1 MRAPGV
7 CGSVQSTGVTQKA
20 AGQIVRCTPASWMSY
35 DKQEEQGGI
44 QNWQCS
50 DLNRI
55 LAVGKEHGAGWLQAQ
70 WLGELGAVAAAVL
83 NAGVTIYFCPECY
96 HKC

>member
-7 CGSVQSTGVTQKA
+7 CGSVQSTGVTQSCRTDCS
-20 AGQIVRCTPASWMSY
+20 VYPSWVSY